1 MYSNITLQTNTNTPT
16 PTGKCLLTESLVYAR
31 TSGAVFV
38 YALHRFAGEASV
50 REFASRYAKVGL
62 SVFMQC
68 EVQHLKQASAHTRAN
83 TALTLSRLHAA

>member
-68 EVQHLKQASAHTRAN
+68 EVQASRRHVTPPPTSSHRHS
-83 TALTLSRLHAA
+83 TAT